1 MHSPMSIFSLAS
13 TIMIYVYPCHSWKL
27 YSICDTIWTT
37 CVGVAYPSHALDMVP
52 IRTLQVRVST
62 SFLVTWQYFIVMGDM
77 ASLFACC

>member
-1 MHSPMSIFSLAS
+1 
-13 TIMIYVYPCHSWKL
+13 VYPCHSWKL

-62 SFLVTWQYFIVMGDM
+62 SFLVT
-77 ASLFACC
+77 